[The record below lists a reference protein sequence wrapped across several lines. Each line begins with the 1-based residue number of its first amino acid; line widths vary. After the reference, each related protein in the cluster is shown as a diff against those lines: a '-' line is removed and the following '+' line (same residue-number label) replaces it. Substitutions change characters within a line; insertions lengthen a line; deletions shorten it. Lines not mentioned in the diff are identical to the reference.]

1 LKGHKIAK
9 VQKEPSRITP
19 KVVSAVFSKVKKGE
33 NTVILQAFCGIN
45 KVNFFTF
52 LLSTCRSE
60 KVRKFLHRLLM
71 SSIALCQTW
80 QLDVTR

>member
-9 VQKEPSRITP
+9 VQKEPRITP

-33 NTVILQAFCGIN
+33 NTVILQAFFCGIN

-52 LLSTCRSE
+52 PLSHLQ
-60 KVRKFLHRLLM
+60 K
-71 SSIALCQTW
+71 
-80 QLDVTR
+80 

>member
-9 VQKEPSRITP
+9 VQKEPKITP

-45 KVNFFTF
+45 KVNLFTF
-52 LLSTCRSE
+52 PLFHLQ
-60 KVRKFLHRLLM
+60 K
-71 SSIALCQTW
+71 
-80 QLDVTR
+80 